1 MGATNT
7 ESGWKE
13 LASDDLLVL
22 RRCFIRHAGQPM
34 KEEEPLSLAR
44 GALSGAETKLA
55 LHGLRDRGWLEAVTK
70 SWGERMLYIPVHRLP
85 DLYEMLLEQSQSTMK
100 AMDMDQPLTVHE
112 AMTGLEAELLHA
124 LSRIAVQGVPLTAK
138 GTIHKRS
145 LQKLN
150 ELTPFHPEDLT
161 GLGLQYAHAE
171 LYPVQTVMM
180 MDLLLSLGLL
190 VKEAA
195 SFHIQEAG
203 LAAWVRLS
211 AWQMRK
217 HILVTLME
225 RYGKAEASMQH
236 FRYMLCVASSHVG
249 PEGWIHIGPLL
260 QWMTQTGLIS
270 QESLS
275 GSDRKSGDSLEFS
288 AIHASPVRIEDNT
301 ASNFNLNGQCMDMV
315 RGWVTALTA
324 FGMGDWGLTASGE
337 LCFRWNVPALD
348 MLRSDDEKDAVQ
360 ERGTFYVQPD
370 FEILVPPDVAYDVR
384 WKLGCFCERVTG
396 DRMVV
401 YRITR
406 ESVTEAIELGMEA
419 KAIPALLDEYSRTGV
434 PDHVRVAVEQWAGD
448 VGRTA
453 LATVTLLRCGT
464 REDADTAARH
474 PGLAGLLERIGERDF
489 IIPAGSAA
497 KIRKTLATI
506 GLSPRREPEGVDE
519 LVHRYPLVAETEG
532 IGPDSSN
539 SPFGADDTETT
550 NGETLADSTQEWPM
564 FSQEGRAGLVYT
576 GRTLHFYEREH
587 TLPDPY
593 DYFPEKSAVPA
604 SWTKEWRSYHAST
617 ARQIMEQAIRWQA
630 AVGLRIGEK
639 EVKWIPEA
647 VAPGEPW
654 SVTGWY
660 ATGMDGETLPR
671 TTLQPGEWSDMR
683 LLVPFT

>member
-1 MGATNT
+1 MGVTDT
-7 ESGWKE
+7 EGGWKE
-13 LASDDLLVL
+13 LASDELLVL
-22 RRCFIRHAGQPM
+22 RRCFIQYAGQPM
-34 KEEEPLSLAR
+34 KEEEPLRLTR

-70 SWGERMLYIPVHRLP
+70 SWGERMLYIPVYRLS

-100 AMDMDQPLTVHE
+100 AMGTDQPLTVHE
-112 AMTGLEAELLHA
+112 AMTGLEAELLHV

-171 LYPVQTVMM
+171 LYPVQTVVV

-190 VKEAA
+190 VKEAV

-203 LAAWVRLS
+203 LVAWVQLS

-217 HILVTLME
+217 HILVTIME

-236 FRYMLCVASSHVG
+236 FRYVLCVASTHAG
-249 PEGWIHIGPLL
+249 PEGWIPIGPLL
-260 QWMTQTGLIS
+260 QWMTQTGLITK
-270 QESLS
+270 ESLS
-275 GSDRKSGDSLEFS
+275 KEDMKSSDPLEC
-288 AIHASPVRIEDNT
+288 NT
-301 ASNFNLNGQCMDMV
+301 VSDFNFNGQYIDMV
-315 RGWVTALTA
+315 KGWLTALTA

-337 LCFRWNVPALD
+337 LCFRWNVPVLD

-360 ERGTFYVQPD
+360 EPGTFYVQPD

-384 WKLGCFCERVTG
+384 WKLECFCERVTG

-406 ESVTEAIELGMEA
+406 DSVTEAIELGMEA
-419 KAIPALLDEYSRTGV
+419 KAIPALLDKFSRTGV
-434 PDHVRVAVEQWAGD
+434 PDHVRMAVEQWAGD

-453 LATVTLLRCGT
+453 FATVTLLRCGA
-464 REDADTAARH
+464 REDADTAASH

-489 IIPAGSAA
+489 IIPARSAA
-497 KIRKTLATI
+497 QIRRTLATI
-506 GLSPRREPEGVDE
+506 GLSPRRELEGVDE
-519 LVHRYPLVAETEG
+519 PVHRYPLV
-532 IGPDSSN
+532 
-539 SPFGADDTETT
+539 
-550 NGETLADSTQEWPM
+550 GETLTGSTQEWPM
-564 FSQEGRAGLVYT
+564 FSQEGMAGLVYT

-587 TLPDPY
+587 TLPDPS

-617 ARQIMEQAIRWQA
+617 ARQLMEQAIRWQA

-647 VAPGEPW
+647 VVAGEPW

-660 ATGMDGETLPR
+660 ATGMDGETLPC